1 MHTDTWTKPIIFDL
15 DKVENIAEE
24 EATVTLDYTPP
35 VILPE
40 NTELETDNF
49 FVKPESTT
57 TSKINQLPHP
67 EYKKSTTVP
76 LLWLGGSLG
85 LLLGLMLLVDTYHF
99 IVQQYSSSLFI
110 GTLFL
115 SLILIIT
122 GTALTLS
129 WRAYKNIQT
138 LRTVSKL
145 QKEGRQLIESEDY
158 GRAIPYLNK
167 IAQFYVDKP
176 DFNNRLERFYLTLN
190 DSHHDR
196 EVCSLFSHQLMKE
209 IDQQAY
215 SIVTQRSKEIALMTM
230 ISQIA
235 FLDMLLTLWR
245 DVRMI
250 RDVAILYGG
259 KPGFLATM
267 SLIIGV
273 LQDLIYA
280 DVSEVAADSVAEIMG
295 GSVLSLMS
303 AQAAQGIGSGII
315 TARIGLQAMQSCRPL
330 PFLEEEKPRLKEI
343 RWEIVSTLKGVFE
356 TKEVKSKT
364 RYTVNG

>member
-1 MHTDTWTKPIIFDL
+1 MNTETWKKPIIFDL

-40 NTELETDNF
+40 NTELETDNP
-49 FVKPESTT
+49 FVKPKPTT
-57 TSKINQLPHP
+57 TSEIHSLPPP
-67 EYKKSTTVP
+67 EYKKPTTVP
-76 LLWLGGSLG
+76 LLWLAGSLG
-85 LLLGLMLLVDTYHF
+85 LLLLLMLLVDTYHF
-99 IVQQYSSSLFI
+99 IVQQYASSLFL

-129 WRAYKNIQT
+129 WRAYKNIQQ
-138 LRTVSKL
+138 LSTVSKL
-145 QKEGRQLIESEDY
+145 QTEGHQLIESEDY

-176 DFNNRLERFYLTLN
+176 NFKNRLERFYLTLN

-196 EVCSLFSHQLMKE
+196 EVCSLFSHQLMKD

-215 SIVTQRSKEIALMTM
+215 NIVTQRSKEIALMTA

-235 FLDMLLTLWR
+235 FLDTILTLWR

-250 RDVAILYGG
+250 RDIAILYGG

-280 DVSEVAADSVAEIMG
+280 DVSEMAADSVAEILG
-295 GSVLSLMS
+295 GSMLSFMS
-303 AQAAQGIGSGII
+303 AQAAQGVGSGII
-315 TARIGLQAMQSCRPL
+315 TARLGLQAMQKCRPL
-330 PFLEEEKPRLKEI
+330 PFLEEEKPSLKDI
-343 RWEIVSTLKGVFE
+343 RWEIVSTLKGLFE
-356 TKEVKSKT
+356 NKEVKNNT
-364 RYTVNG
+364 RYTANA